1 MNMPAASAAALAL
14 LGILLLAPTALL
26 ALGPRP
32 SDAPSAEAPTAN
44 ATVAEPAP
52 KAVSVKPDDA
62 EALAQYQ
69 VLREYFERQAT
80 LDDRLPEVFS
90 RRVRAEERMAFLT
103 MRETVNRRG
112 QLERF
117 RMAKLDLSGLRFRR
131 VTADPDLARI
141 HVTGSYTLSVPP
153 LVETVE
159 EDALFVLL
167 PEMGQWKIFER
178 REGWR

>member
-1 MNMPAASAAALAL
+1 MRACARRLLAAALCCVLCAPAGAL
-14 LGILLLAPTALL
+14 AMGAAPGQPPGQAATQAAEQDKGI
-26 ALGPRP
+26 
-32 SDAPSAEAPTAN
+32 
-44 ATVAEPAP
+44 
-52 KAVSVKPDDA
+52 PDDA
-62 EALAQYQ
+62 AALAQYQ
-69 VLREYFERQAT
+69 VLREYFERNCT

-90 RRVRAEERMAFLT
+90 RRVKEEETLAFLAA
-103 MRETVNRRG
+103 REVVNRRG

-117 RMAKLDLSGLRFRR
+117 RQARVDLSGLVFRR

-141 HVTGSYTLSVPP
+141 HVTGSYSFSVPP
-153 LVETVE
+153 VVQTVE

>member
-1 MNMPAASAAALAL
+1 MSLPLRGLAALATLGLLL
-14 LGILLLAPTALL
+14 LGPVQASAM
-26 ALGPRP
+26 GERP
-32 SDAPSAEAPTAN
+32 QEAPAEN
-44 ATVAEPAP
+44 ATEPKQTVATPGH
-52 KAVSVKPDDA
+52 VKPDDA

-69 VLREYFERQAT
+69 TLREYFERQAA

-90 RRVRAEERMAFLT
+90 RRVRHEETMAFLAA
-103 MRETVNRRG
+103 RETVNRRG

-117 RMAKLDLSGLRFRR
+117 RGAKVDLSGLVFRR

-141 HVTGSYTLSVPP
+141 QVTGSYTISIPP
-153 LVETVE
+153 LVETME

-178 REGWR
+178 RPGWR

>member
-1 MNMPAASAAALAL
+1 MSNALFLPTAR
-14 LGILLLAPTALL
+14 LATLALL
-26 ALGPRP
+26 ALLLLCPAPAPAMSARP
-32 SDAPSAEAPTAN
+32 SQQPEAETP
-44 ATVAEPAP
+44 
-52 KAVSVKPDDA
+52 KPDDA

-90 RRVRAEERMAFLT
+90 RRVIREETMAFMA

-112 QLERF
+112 NLERI
-117 RMAKLDLSGLRFRR
+117 RMGKVDLSGLSFRR

-141 HVTGSYTLSVPP
+141 QVTGSYTINVPP
-153 LVETVE
+153 LVETLE

>member
-1 MNMPAASAAALAL
+1 MIVAPILPTVRLATL
-14 LGILLLAPTALL
+14 ALL
-26 ALGPRP
+26 ALLLLCPAPVAAMGARP
-32 SDAPSAEAPTAN
+32 SQQPEAEAA
-44 ATVAEPAP
+44 
-52 KAVSVKPDDA
+52 KPDDA
-62 EALAQYQ
+62 DALAQYQ

-90 RRVRAEERMAFLT
+90 RRVIREETMAFMAT
-103 MRETVNRRG
+103 RETVNRRG
-112 QLERF
+112 NLERI
-117 RMAKLDLSGLRFRR
+117 RMGKVDLSGLSFRR

-141 HVTGSYTLSVPP
+141 QVTGSYTINVPP
-153 LVETVE
+153 LVETLE

>member
-1 MNMPAASAAALAL
+1 MSNAIPLPTARLASL
-14 LGILLLAPTALL
+14 ALL
-26 ALGPRP
+26 ALLLLCPAPAPAMSARP
-32 SDAPSAEAPTAN
+32 SQQPEAEAA
-44 ATVAEPAP
+44 
-52 KAVSVKPDDA
+52 KPDDA

-90 RRVRAEERMAFLT
+90 RRVIREETMAFMA

-112 QLERF
+112 NLERI
-117 RMAKLDLSGLRFRR
+117 RMGKVDLSGLSFRR
-131 VTADPDLARI
+131 ITADPDLARI
-141 HVTGSYTLSVPP
+141 QVTGSYTINVPP
-153 LVETVE
+153 LVETME